1 MGMGLAEWGWD
12 WLREL
17 SGCLLSL
24 LGGKDEP
31 LYLALSFAFLSFPP
45 YDF

>member
-1 MGMGLAEWGWD
+1 MGMGLAEGIEWMSIIPTQVG
-12 WLREL
+12 RMNL
-17 SGCLLSL
+17 SS
-24 LGGKDEP
+24 